1 MKNIQA
7 VIFDLDGVIVST
19 DEFHFQA
26 WKQLAD
32 AEGIPFTRED
42 NERLRGVSRME
53 SLDILL
59 EKSARK
65 YSDAE
70 KESMATR
77 KNAIY
82 RDSLKALSSADILP
96 GVADVL
102 KGLRERGIKIA
113 IGSSSKNAGPILVS
127 IGLDKTFDAVADGT
141 HISKS
146 KPDPEVFTLAG
157 NQLGVPPEHCLV
169 VEDADAGVDAGL
181 AAGMPVLAVGSA
193 ASHPGATIRAGDLSK
208 ISLDEMLGV
217 NTRD

>member
-1 MKNIQA
+1 MKKIQA

-19 DEFHFQA
+19 DEFHFLA

-59 EKSARK
+59 EKSTRE
-65 YSDAE
+65 YSDVE
-70 KESMATR
+70 KEEMATH
-77 KNAIY
+77 KNTIY
-82 RDSLKALSSADILP
+82 RESLKALSPADILP
-96 GVADVL
+96 GVAGVL
-102 KGLRERGIKIA
+102 KGLREYGIKIA
-113 IGSSSKNAGPILVS
+113 IGSSSKNAGPILVA
-127 IGLDKTFDAVADGT
+127 IGLDKTFDAVVDGT

-157 NQLGVPPEHCLV
+157 KQLGVPPDQCLV
-169 VEDADAGVDAGL
+169 VEDADAGVDAGI

-193 ASHPGATIRAGDLSK
+193 VAHPGATLRASDLSK
-208 ISLDEMLGV
+208 ISVDEMLG
-217 NTRD
+217 

>member
-1 MKNIQA
+1 MKKIQA

-19 DEFHFQA
+19 DEFHFLA

-59 EKSARK
+59 EKSTRK

-70 KESMATR
+70 KVEMATR
-77 KNAIY
+77 KNTIY
-82 RDSLKALSSADILP
+82 RESLNALSPADILP

-113 IGSSSKNAGPILVS
+113 IGSSSKNAGPILVA
-127 IGLDKTFDAVADGT
+127 IGLDKTFDAVVDGT

-157 NQLGVPPEHCLV
+157 KQLGVPPDQCLV

-193 ASHPGATIRAGDLSK
+193 VGHPGATLRAGDLSK
-208 ISLDEMLGV
+208 ITLDEILGV
-217 NTRD
+217 AWTR

>member
-1 MKNIQA
+1 MKKTKA

-19 DEFHFQA
+19 DEFHFLA

-59 EKSARK
+59 EKSSRS
-65 YSDAE
+65 YSASE
-70 KESMATR
+70 KEEMATR
-77 KNAIY
+77 KNTIY
-82 RDSLKALSSADILP
+82 RESLKALSPADILP
-96 GVADVL
+96 GVQQVL
-102 KGLRERGIKIA
+102 KGLRDRGIKIA
-113 IGSSSKNAGPILVS
+113 IGSSSKNAGPILVA
-127 IGLDKTFDAVADGT
+127 IGLDKTFDAVVDGT

-157 NQLGVPPEHCLV
+157 KQLGVPPDHCLV
-169 VEDADAGVDAGL
+169 VEDADAGVDAGI

-193 ASHPGATIRAGDLSK
+193 ASHPGATLSAADLSK
-208 ISLDEMLGV
+208 ISLEEMLGV